1 MNAREQARGEEEE
14 LEVENAEQ
22 DDQGAV
28 TVKEMADLIHGA
40 QYEC

>member
-14 LEVENAEQ
+14 LEVEDAEQ
-22 DDQGAV
+22 DDLEAV
-28 TVKEMADLIHGA
+28 TIKETADLIHGA